1 MVMVPSRSKN
11 QQTLSTGQLPNSLAI
26 ADFNGDGKL
35 DIAVTVSLPQ
45 VGQRAVAV
53 LLGNGDGTFQAPVNY
68 DVGSGAEFATA
79 ADFNADGK
87 LDIAVADSNANAISI
102 LLGKGDGAF
111 QPAVNTS

>member
-53 LLGNGDGTFQAPVNY
+53 LLGNGDGTFQGPVNY
-68 DVGSGAEFATA
+68 ADRTGGELGAL
-79 ADFNADGK
+79 ADFNADGAQM
-87 LDIAVADSNANAISI
+87 IAGADANRIGIRI
-102 LLGKGDGAF
+102 LLRRADE
-111 QPAVNTS
+111 T